1 MEKPAY
7 RLLERFRVRSPLA
20 ELEPHDS
27 WQVEA
32 ALAWLEL
39 GNPREAKSELALLGP
54 ECGENAQVLRA
65 RYLTHEAAAEWEEA
79 AEVARTICKI
89 FPSRSYGWNQLAYA
103 LHQLH
108 RTREAYDVLLPVA
121 DKFAAEDS
129 IPYNLAC
136 YACRLGQEE
145 EAWGWLL
152 KSVELAG
159 AEEIKAQALNDT
171 DLEPLWPRVAE
182 LKG

>member
-1 MEKPAY
+1 MEQPAY
-7 RLLERFRVRSPLA
+7 RLLERFQVRSPLA
-20 ELEPHDS
+20 ELEPRDG

-39 GNPREAKSELALLGP
+39 GNPNEAKAELGLLAA
-54 ECGENAQVLRA
+54 ECREHPQVLRA
-65 RYLTHEAAAEWEEA
+65 WYLTYEAAREWEEA
-79 AEVARTICKI
+79 AAVARTICEV

-103 LHQLH
+103 LHQLR
-108 RTREAYDVLLPVA
+108 RTQEAYDVLLPVA

-136 YACRLGQEE
+136 YACRLGREE

-152 KSVELAG
+152 KSVALAG
-159 AEEIKAQALNDT
+159 ADEIKPQALADE
-171 DLEPLWPRVAE
+171 DLKQLWPRVAALE
-182 LKG
+182 